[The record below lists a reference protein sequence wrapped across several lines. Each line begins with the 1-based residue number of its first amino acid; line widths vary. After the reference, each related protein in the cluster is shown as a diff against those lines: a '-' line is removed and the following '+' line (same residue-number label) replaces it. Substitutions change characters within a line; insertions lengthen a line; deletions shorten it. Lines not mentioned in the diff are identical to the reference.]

1 MERSGNFY
9 KAIQLGYILISILI
23 GCMAYNSLYEWQ
35 EIEALEL
42 GNKKI
47 DELRKEINNINIQMI
62 KFSLLGETILEWN
75 DKDIEHYHAR
85 RMAMD
90 SMLCRFKATYPA
102 ERIDSVRSLLE
113 DKERQMFQIV
123 RLMDEQQSINKKIV
137 IDLGKSSSFSPVN
150 DFLLPLFKKRGEVK
164 YYEDKY
170 YLSQVFISHP
180 HQDHISD
187 LSDLDKHFYIDLYTT
202 PNDLTKGADAHR
214 KNVNWNLVDD
224 PDGAD
229 VKKIKEV
236 YKGRQLPLRVS
247 LPSKMTLGYIY
258 PGDVE
263 DNETLTNESYTNNIS
278 LVLYIH
284 AGYKILFAADVQKEG
299 MKQLLEDDK
308 ELKKKI
314 GQGVDFLVC
323 PHHGLRSS
331 FSTELFDAMKDGKTK
346 KLNIVSEK
354 SATDDKRNVDSRY
367 SSTDYCE
374 GDNNLSTEDNIV
386 CQRKTSQGHIFIDD
400 DGTVTVESDIK
411 KIIDKF

>member
-1 MERSGNFY
+1 M
-9 KAIQLGYILISILI
+9 
-23 GCMAYNSLYEWQ
+23 
-35 EIEALEL
+35 
-42 GNKKI
+42 
-47 DELRKEINNINIQMI
+47 
-62 KFSLLGETILEWN
+62 
-75 DKDIEHYHAR
+75 
-85 RMAMD
+85 
-90 SMLCRFKATYPA
+90 
-102 ERIDSVRSLLE
+102 
-113 DKERQMFQIV
+113 
-123 RLMDEQQSINKKIV
+123 
-137 IDLGKSSSFSPVN
+137 
-150 DFLLPLFKKRGEVK
+150 GEVK

-229 VKKIKEV
+229 VKKVKEV